1 MWIKLIGALFCLSLM
16 TLVWIGSLTIC
27 YSVRE
32 WLDRRYNRGSA
43 AESCRFYS
51 RKKRLAWDCLGDG
64 HYMCRKCAS
73 YRPVGYREEA

>member
-1 MWIKLIGALFCLSLM
+1 MIVILIEILFACVLL
-16 TLVWIGSLTIC
+16 TLASIGSITIC
-27 YSVRE
+27 YEARV

-73 YRPVGYREEA
+73 YRPATSREEV